1 MARSRR
7 GGGNAVKVEGLR
19 ELQRELRKADRK
31 DLQRELRKAG
41 REAGESAKVDARR
54 YLARNHSKSGKLERS
69 VGIQV
74 SNTGVRIK
82 MGTPSM
88 EYHGPFAGGWRSDAP
103 RPVLGVA
110 AAKTKDERAEAYSDA
125 IDRVTKRLRRRR

>member
-1 MARSRR
+1 MARRR
-7 GGGNAVKVEGLR
+7 RGGNAVKVEGLR
-19 ELQRELRKADRK
+19 ELQRDLRRAGDK

-41 REAGESAKVDARR
+41 KEAGESAKDDARTF
-54 YLARNHSKSGKLERS
+54 LARNHSISGRLERS

-74 SNTGVRIK
+74 SQSGVRIK

-88 EYHGPFAGGWRSDAP
+88 DYHGPFAGGWRSKAP

-110 AAKTKDERAEAYSDA
+110 AAKTKKERAEAYEKA
-125 IDRVTKRLRRRR
+125 IERVTKALRRRR